1 MSRLNFFNGE
11 NVLKAFKIY
20 TKLAREGVVKE
31 EDYQQYLSNDEVSDL
46 INLYAEEVECVL
58 FIAANQLYMVPKTMS
73 SPFHVNNEYLRKTY
87 FKSGATNSDLY
98 LAYFATIVLL
108 GEFYNS
114 YSTNE
119 PTLHYLSLSRWVEA
133 VNERIDIVAQHPEE
147 LLEQLEKEHSYNWLT
162 IIENWMALDTIKE
175 TAKSQKGQTLSRLSF
190 IHTVKNFLVKEKV
203 INDIG
208 NDEVELTEKTKMIVQ
223 RYFMNLEHNN
233 EILQFLYDLQLREE
247 DENAN
252 NI

>member
-1 MSRLNFFNGE
+1 MYYDGE
-11 NVLKAFKIY
+11 NVMKAFKLY
-20 TKLAREGVVKE
+20 TKLAREGSIKD
-31 EDYQQYLSNDEVSDL
+31 EDFQQYMSINEVSEL
-46 INLYAEEVECVL
+46 IDLYAKEMDCIL
-58 FIAANQLYMVPKTMS
+58 FIASNQLYMVPKTMS

-114 YSTNE
+114 YTTKE
-119 PTLHYLSLSRWVEA
+119 PTLHYLKLERWVEA
-133 VNERIDIVAQHPEE
+133 VSEKIEVLSQHPEE
-147 LLEQLEKEHSYNWLT
+147 RLKELEKEHSYNWVS
-162 IIENWMALDTIKE
+162 IIKNWNALDTIKE
-175 TAKSQKGQTLSRLSF
+175 SAKSQKGQTLSRLSF
-190 IHTVKNFLVKEKV
+190 IHTVKNFLIKEKV

-208 NDEVELTEKTKMIVQ
+208 NDEVELTERAKMIVQ

-233 EILQFLYDLQLREE
+233 AILQFLYDLQSKEE
-247 DENAN
+247 EQNAN

>member
-1 MSRLNFFNGE
+1 MFFDGE
-11 NVLKAFKIY
+11 NVLKAFKLY
-20 TKLAREGVVKE
+20 TKLAREGTIKD

-46 INLYAEEVECVL
+46 IDLYAAEVECVL

-87 FKSGATNSDLY
+87 FKSGATNSELY
-98 LAYFATIVLL
+98 LAYFVAIVLL

-119 PTLHYLSLSRWVEA
+119 PTLHYLSLARWVEA
-133 VNERIDIVAQHPEE
+133 VNERMEIVAQHPQ
-147 LLEQLEKEHSYNWLT
+147 EQLKALEKEHSYNWLT
-162 IIENWMALDTIKE
+162 IIENWTALDTIKE
-175 TAKSQKGQTLSRLSF
+175 SAKSQRGQTLSRLSF
-190 IHTVKNFLVKEKV
+190 IHTVKNFLVKEKI

-208 NDEVELTEKTKMIVQ
+208 NDEVELTEKTKIIVQ

-233 EILQFLYDLQLREE
+233 EILQFLYDLQPQKE
-247 DENAN
+247 DIDADNF
-252 NI
+252 

>member
-1 MSRLNFFNGE
+1 MRMYYDGE
-11 NVLKAFKIY
+11 NVKKAFKLY
-20 TKLAREGVVKE
+20 TKLAREGLIKD
-31 EDYQQYLSNDEVSDL
+31 EDFQAYMSINEVSDL
-46 INLYAEEVECVL
+46 IDLYAEEMDCVL
-58 FIAANQLYMVPKTMS
+58 FIAANQLYMVPRTMS

-114 YSTNE
+114 YTTKE
-119 PTLHYLSLSRWVEA
+119 PTLHYLKLERWVEA
-133 VNERIDIVAQHPEE
+133 VNERIDVIAQHPEE
-147 LLEQLEKEHSYNWLT
+147 HLKELEKEHSYNWVS
-162 IIENWMALDTIKE
+162 IISHWRALDTIKE
-175 TAKSQKGQTLSRLSF
+175 SAKSQKGQTLSRLSF
-190 IHTVKNFLVKEKV
+190 MHTVKNFLIKEKV

-208 NDEVELTEKTKMIVQ
+208 NDEVELTERAKMIVQ

-233 EILQFLYDLQLREE
+233 AILQFLYDLQAREVE
-247 DENAN
+247 QDAN

>member
-1 MSRLNFFNGE
+1 MYFDGE
-11 NVLKAFKIY
+11 NVMKAFKLY
-20 TKLAREGVVKE
+20 TKLAREGFVKE
-31 EDYQQYLSNDEVSDL
+31 EDFQQYMSINEVSDL
-46 INLYAEEVECVL
+46 IDLYAKEMDCVL

-119 PTLHYLSLSRWVEA
+119 PTLHYLSLARWVEA
-133 VNERIDIVAQHPEE
+133 VNERMDVLAQHSEE
-147 LLEQLEKEHSYNWLT
+147 HLKDLEKEHSYNWVF
-162 IIENWMALDTIKE
+162 IIKNWTALDTIKE
-175 TAKSQKGQTLSRLSF
+175 SAKSQKGTTQSRLSF
-190 IHTVKNFLVKEKV
+190 IHTVKNFLIKEKI

-208 NDEVELTEKTKMIVQ
+208 NDEVELTEKAKMIVQ
-223 RYFMNLEHNN
+223 RYFMNLEYNN
-233 EILQFLYDLQLREE
+233 AILQFLYDLEQKE
-247 DENAN
+247 DHDAN
-252 NI
+252 NF

>member
-1 MSRLNFFNGE
+1 MYFDGE
-11 NVLKAFKIY
+11 NVLKAFKLY
-20 TKLAREGVVKE
+20 TKLAREGTIKD
-31 EDYQQYLSNDEVSDL
+31 EDFQQYMSIDEVSDL
-46 INLYAEEVECVL
+46 IDMYAAEVECVL

-108 GEFYNS
+108 GKFYNS

-119 PTLHYLSLSRWVEA
+119 PTLHYLSLAHWVEA
-133 VNERIDIVAQHPEE
+133 VNERMEIVAQHPEE
-147 LLEQLEKEHSYNWLT
+147 QLKELEKEHSYNWLT
-162 IIENWMALDTIKE
+162 IIENWTALDTIKE
-175 TAKSQKGQTLSRLSF
+175 TAKNQRGQTLSRLSF

-233 EILQFLYDLQLREE
+233 EILQFLYDLQPQKGDE
-247 DENAN
+247 DAN
-252 NI
+252 YF